1 MRALGPL
8 GSDITAPARH
18 ANAAILFMR
27 DRYRARPQTSEYLGP
42 CTCPA
47 WEGRGEQAR
56 VIKGRFE
63 AKLGTVPAVENG
75 QNYCVENG
83 GTSWFRA
90 EACYSRSML

>member
-56 VIKGRFE
+56 DSIVARSI
-63 AKLGTVPAVENG
+63 AVERLRLDPQLGNSA
-75 QNYCVENG
+75 VID
-83 GTSWFRA
+83 SK
-90 EACYSRSML
+90 S